1 MSEFKVITGDGIK
14 ALPVLFKK
22 TSTGAIQ
29 YWEIRVQHYN
39 PEQSF
44 ICTRFGQMDTSNP
57 QETTDVVKSGKN
69 LGKKNETTISQQAE
83 LEAKSK
89 WQKQLD
95 SGYVESRERAE
106 AGENDLKGVECM
118 LAHAYGILLNGEF
131 IPDQNH
137 KIKFPALV
145 QPKFDGIRNLTGE
158 GIQLFSRE
166 HKPINSVP
174 HIQKAILEVLG
185 NSYIPFD
192 GELYNHEY
200 KHDFEKITSIVS
212 KKNEVAENHEIVQY
226 HIYDVALP
234 DMPFILR
241 NKLIQEVLANAP
253 GCLQMVPTE
262 VVNSH
267 EEVLGAFKKWRDLGY
282 EGIMVRNTNANYE
295 GKRSYNLLKLKEF
308 FEEEF
313 EIIGFKEGKGKLI
326 GHLGSWIC
334 KCGDNTFDPPMKCT
348 QARKKELWE
357 TKEQYIGKKLTVRF
371 TGYTK
376 AKNVPRF
383 PEGIRFREEG
393 F

>member
-22 TSTGAIQ
+22 TSTGALQ
-29 YWEIRVQHYN
+29 FWEIRVQHYA
-39 PEQSF
+39 PTQSY
-44 ICTRFGQMDTSNP
+44 ICIRFGQMDTSNP
-57 QETTDVVKSGKN
+57 QETTDLVRSGKN
-69 LGKKNETTISQQAE
+69 LGKKNETSVSQQAE

-89 WQKQLD
+89 WQKQL
-95 SGYVESRERAE
+95 AE

-137 KIKFPALV
+137 KIKFPAFI
-145 QPKFDGIRNLTGE
+145 QPKFDGIRSLTGNE
-158 GIQLFSRE
+158 VNLFSRE
-166 HKPINSVP
+166 HKPIVSVP
-174 HIQKAILEVLG
+174 HIQKALKHILG
-185 NSYIPFD
+185 DSYLPFD
-192 GELYNHEY
+192 GELYNHDY

-234 DMPFILR
+234 DMPFALR
-241 NKLIQEVLANAP
+241 TKLIEEVLTNAP

-267 EEVLGAFKKWRDLGY
+267 EEVLTAFRKWSNLGY
-282 EGIMVRNTNANYE
+282 EGIMVRNMEANYE
-295 GKRSYNLLKLKEF
+295 GKRSYHLLKLKEF

-313 EIIGFKEGKGKLI
+313 EIVGFKEGRGKLQ

-334 KCGDNTFDPPMKCT
+334 KCGDHTFDPPMKCT

-357 TKEQYIGKKLTVRF
+357 TKELYIGKKLTVRF